1 MLQGDNITRCCRCKK
16 ILKGDTKFLYC
27 GTCMRTTANRNY
39 KNLNKLEGGNKM
51 VLSKEQEEYN
61 NKVDDNSKNNT
72 QVEAETE
79 SNKNDKKVPQQGLKK
94 SDIADIVTTVVN
106 FIDNTHTT
114 LSDKQKCRVIA
125 NVWKELRKR
134 F

>member
-1 MLQGDNITRCCRCKK
+1 
-16 ILKGDTKFLYC
+16 
-27 GTCMRTTANRNY
+27 MRTTANRNY